1 MIKYKEQLK
10 LQAYLDGELPE
21 REMRSLADRL
31 ARDEG
36 AAALVTELR
45 QTREAL
51 SGFEEG
57 MQLPESREFYWS
69 KVQREIQRQGAP
81 PRESAKLNPILAG
94 LRLWLRPAMAFALVT
109 VLGLV
114 VTKELWPVGSPH
126 PAVTSLEDAGAFTY
140 HDYKAGVT
148 LVWLSYPAEKVMPG
162 EDEVAVVE

>member
-1 MIKYKEQLK
+1 
-10 LQAYLDGELPE
+10 
-21 REMRSLADRL
+21 
-31 ARDEG
+31 
-36 AAALVTELR
+36 
-45 QTREAL
+45 
-51 SGFEEG
+51 
-57 MQLPESREFYWS
+57 
-69 KVQREIQRQGAP
+69 
-81 PRESAKLNPILAG
+81 
-94 LRLWLRPAMAFALVT
+94 MAFALVT